1 MNSISDKII
10 LALDTSES
18 SYALETID
26 KLSDYMSIVKVGYEL
41 FLSCG
46 PGIIDEIHSRNIK
59 VFLDLKFHDIPNT
72 VSMAAL
78 AAAKMGVFMFNIH
91 ASGGTEMMRKCR
103 DKVVESCLRNN
114 HERPK
119 ILGVTVLTSMG
130 DEVLKDELGIQHS
143 IRTHV
148 RHLAAMSLKAGL
160 DGVVASAQDA
170 AMIRN
175 HCGKSFLVVSPGIRP
190 PWAPQ
195 DDQKRTMSPKEA
207 LREGVDYI
215 VLGRAVLH
223 HTSPLKA
230 LEMIARE
237 ISGV

>member
-1 MNSISDKII
+1 MNSASEKII
-10 LALDTSES
+10 LALDLSEAD
-18 SYALETID
+18 YALELID
-26 KLSDYMSIVKVGYEL
+26 KIGKYVSIVKVGYEL

-46 PGIIDEIHSRNIK
+46 PAIIEEIHRRHMK
-59 VFLDLKFHDIPNT
+59 VFLDLKFHDIPHT

-78 AAAKMGVFMFNIH
+78 AAAKMGVYMFNIH
-91 ASGGTEMMRKCR
+91 ASGGAEMMTKCR

-114 HERPK
+114 HARPK
-119 ILGVTVLTSMG
+119 ILGVTVLTSMSDDVIKG
-130 DEVLKDELGIQHS
+130 ELGIQHS

-148 RHLAAMSLKAGL
+148 RHLASMAMKAGL

-170 AMIRN
+170 AMIKN
-175 HCGKSFLVVSPGIRP
+175 HCGQGFFVVSPGIRP
-190 PWAPQ
+190 PWAPV

-207 LREGVDYI
+207 LREGADYI

-230 LEMIARE
+230 LEIITNE
-237 ISGV
+237 ISGI

>member
-10 LALDTSES
+10 LALDTSEAE
-18 SYALETID
+18 YTLEIVD
-26 KLSDYMSIVKVGYEL
+26 KLIDYISIVKVGYEL
-41 FLSCG
+41 FMSCG
-46 PGIIDEIHSRNIK
+46 PGIIEEINKRNLK

-78 AAAKMGVFMFNIH
+78 AAVKMGVFMFNIH

-103 DKVVESCLRNN
+103 DKVVESCLRGNY
-114 HERPK
+114 ERPK
-119 ILGVTVLTSMG
+119 ILGVTVLTSMA
-130 DEVLKDELGIQHS
+130 DEVLKGELGIHHS

-148 RHLAAMSLKAGL
+148 RHLAAMSMKAGL

-170 AMIRN
+170 AMIKH
-175 HCGKSFLVVSPGIRP
+175 HCGKGFLVVSPGIRP
-190 PWAPQ
+190 PWAPL
-195 DDQKRTMSPKEA
+195 DDQKRTMGPKEA
-207 LREGVDYI
+207 LREGADFI

-223 HTSPLKA
+223 HTSPKKA
-230 LEMIARE
+230 LEIIMRE